1 MCGEHFYFEWQVNTV
16 ILCGMCGEHFCF
28 EWQVHTVILCG
39 MCGEHSGWVVGGKES
54 KHHSSLRY
62 VWIASFF

>member
-1 MCGEHFYFEWQVNTV
+1 MGSR
-16 ILCGMCGEHFCF
+16 G
-28 EWQVHTVILCG
+28 
-39 MCGEHSGWVVGGKES
+39 VGAGVGVES